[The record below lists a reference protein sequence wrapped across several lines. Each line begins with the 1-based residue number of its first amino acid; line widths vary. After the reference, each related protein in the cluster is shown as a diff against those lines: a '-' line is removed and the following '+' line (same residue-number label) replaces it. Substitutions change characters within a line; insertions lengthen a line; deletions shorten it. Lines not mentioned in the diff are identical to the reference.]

1 MKPTVAF
8 LVGEEGLA
16 TAGSGIPCWGQA
28 PGELGSAGPGAA
40 PGRPTSPPWAALAV
54 CGSLSL
60 SPQARFSRSP
70 WTFRAGRCAVTPA
83 CSFFAEMEVSWLVHM
98 DLFPL
103 VCLHLI
109 TWVCCSCS
117 GWPGA
122 CQDSTV
128 CGMVLGSCSWRSC
141 RGSAPGRRAL
151 TSLAAAPLTLRS
163 PALCCW

>member
-1 MKPTVAF
+1 MHV
-8 LVGEEGLA
+8 
-16 TAGSGIPCWGQA
+16 
-28 PGELGSAGPGAA
+28 
-40 PGRPTSPPWAALAV
+40 
-54 CGSLSL
+54 
-60 SPQARFSRSP
+60 
-70 WTFRAGRCAVTPA
+70 
-83 CSFFAEMEVSWLVHM
+83 

-128 CGMVLGSCSWRSC
+128 CGVVLGSCSWRSC

-151 TSLAAAPLTLRS
+151 TSLAAALLNPPQVQPCAAGSPVRFTALLWLLLARTLPVLFSLGQGIMSLSLINTCGPGLLKASRNLS
-163 PALCCW
+163 MCFGTAL